1 MSLPKLFFIFLLLLN
16 ELSCNSIID
25 LKEFEENKIIS
36 NYDNFRFKVNNLKT
50 LILIA
55 GNPNQSEEIN
65 IERNLIASNSY
76 SKNRTIDDL
85 KKFVCFYSYSNY
97 IQECELIL
105 RFKNYKDGYFIVYNN
120 ANYYPLKKF
129 EKSYYFSFSYSF
141 FVKSTKTNLHFNSD
155 ILENDTL
162 IDIYPGNCF
171 TVLLLQI

>member
-65 IERNLIASNSY
+65 IERNLIASNTY

-85 KKFVCFYSYSNY
+85 
-97 IQECELIL
+97 
-105 RFKNYKDGYFIVYNN
+105 
-120 ANYYPLKKF
+120 
-129 EKSYYFSFSYSF
+129 
-141 FVKSTKTNLHFNSD
+141 
-155 ILENDTL
+155 
-162 IDIYPGNCF
+162 
-171 TVLLLQI
+171 